1 MNKNYDRKKI
11 IIGLLILAIIA
22 AAAILLWPYYSE
34 RKYTGAEVELPTG
47 LSAVETVESYLD
59 YYGNG
64 DVDAVMSFQYRVNED
79 VNYLP
84 PSLWLVKDVT
94 IESIADVT
102 HETDFTYS
110 LTGSIDSYDKACV
123 KVTYTIDKYFKDSET
138 IEGYYYFLI
147 QKSADSPW
155 LISDQGPV

>member
-1 MNKNYDRKKI
+1 MGKKYI
-11 IIGLLILAIIA
+11 KKRVIIGILILAIIA
-22 AAAILLWPYYSE
+22 VAAILLWPYYSE
-34 RKYTGAEVELPTG
+34 RKYTGAEVELTTG

-64 DVDAVMSFQYRVNED
+64 DVDAVMSFRYRANED
-79 VNYLP
+79 VNYLA

-94 IESIADVT
+94 IESITDVT
-102 HETDFTYS
+102 PETDFTNS

-138 IEGYYYFLI
+138 IEDYYYFLI

-155 LISDQGPV
+155 LISDQGLV